1 MYQIKV
7 LERNQIDSLQ
17 IFIKNNWNANHI
29 FVTSKKL
36 LLWQHGLDLNL
47 NYIVAYAE
55 NNNEIIAVL
64 GYIPTNHF
72 DFKLQSDG
80 LDLWLALWKGD
91 DNYPGVGLDLLYYLQ
106 KSHNP
111 SSIGSIGI
119 NRNVERI
126 YKVLKYKI
134 GELNHY
140 YYVNPKIHNLKII
153 SVQNNSST
161 VFNNVESDHEIEVV
175 DTLSEVKKFPEP
187 YYKPLKSVDYFINR
201 YEKHPFYK
209 YKFWLIKKSSEIIAL
224 LVVRKI
230 EVEGTSCIRVV
241 DVLGDLSRVKNI
253 TAQLNRILDK
263 ENSEYADFLNFGI
276 DETIFYQMGFLKK
289 NDSEIIPNYFEP
301 FLKSNNEIRFAYKS
315 LYEPY
320 VVFKGDSDQDRPN
333 IIQNES

>member
-7 LERNQIDSLQ
+7 LEKNQIDSLQ
-17 IFIKNNWNANHI
+17 VFIKNNWNANHI

-47 NYIVAYAE
+47 NYLVAYAE

-72 DFKLQSDG
+72 DVRLKSDG

-91 DNYPGVGLDLLYYLQ
+91 DNYPGVGMDLLYHLQ
-106 KSHNP
+106 KFRNP

-119 NRNVERI
+119 NKNVEKI
-126 YKVLKYKI
+126 YKILKYKI

-140 YYVNPKIHNLKII
+140 YYTNPKIDNFKII
-153 SVQNNSST
+153 SIQDKKSKFFNNS
-161 VFNNVESDHEIEVV
+161 ELDQEIEVV
-175 DTLSEVKKFPEP
+175 NTLFEVQKLPEP
-187 YYKPLKSVDYFINR
+187 YYKPLKSADYFINR
-201 YEKHPFYK
+201 YERHPFYK
-209 YKFWLIKKSSEIIAL
+209 YKFWLIKKSSEIISV

-230 EVEGTSCIRVV
+230 EVEETSCIRVV

-253 TAQLNRILDK
+253 TAELNRILDD
-263 ENSEYADFLNFGI
+263 ENSEYVDFLNFGI
-276 DETIFYQMGFLKK
+276 DEITFYQMGFLKK
-289 NDSEIIPNYFEP
+289 SNSEIIPNYFEP
-301 FLKSNNEIRFAYKS
+301 FIKSNNEIHFAYKS

-320 VVFKGDSDQDRPN
+320 VIFKGDSDQDRPN